1 MLGTAAKIEVTKEN
15 CTIVGDGSS
24 EEAVKS
30 RVKQIKN
37 IVANTDQDYEKE
49 KLNERIARL
58 SGGVAIIQVSSS
70 ATPLILPCLH
80 YHRICITAV
89 WQQWMIGR
97 AVCCPELDLQCG
109 V

>member
-1 MLGTAAKIEVTKEN
+1 MWQQVGEEVLGTAAKIEVTKEN

-58 SGGVAIIQVSSS
+58 SGGVAIIQVPHLKPHSCYPACIPTASVS
-70 ATPLILPCLH
+70 LPCGSN
-80 YHRICITAV
+80 A
-89 WQQWMIGR
+89 
-97 AVCCPELDLQCG
+97 
-109 V
+109 